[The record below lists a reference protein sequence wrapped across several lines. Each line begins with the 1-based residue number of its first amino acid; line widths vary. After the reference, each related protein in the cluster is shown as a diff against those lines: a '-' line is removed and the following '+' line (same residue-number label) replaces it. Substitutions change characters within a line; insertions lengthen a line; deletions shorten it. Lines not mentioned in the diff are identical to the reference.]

1 MDKERILVKIDEMN
15 QFIRE
20 LESITPESFEEY
32 EENIEIKRA
41 CERLLQIL
49 IECVIDIC
57 MLLVKELKL
66 GLPSG
71 EEDIFEKLHKNGIIS
86 AEMKNILKKMKG
98 FRNIL
103 VHRYAEVNDEIVF
116 ENLKLINDFRKFQ
129 REILEYLKRCNE

>member
-15 QFIRE
+15 QFIKE
-20 LESITPESFEEY
+20 LEAIAPESFEEY

-49 IECVIDIC
+49 IECTIDIC
-57 MLLVKELKL
+57 MLLIKELKL
-66 GLPSG
+66 GLPSE

-103 VHRYAEVNDEIVF
+103 VHRYAEINDEIVF
-116 ENLKLINDFRKFQ
+116 ENLKLIDDFRKFQ
-129 REILEYLKRCNE
+129 KEILEYLNKVK